1 MFENQKLHIC
11 WFLLK
16 ITYGIVPIVA
26 GLDKFTNILAY
37 WPQYLHPSITHALP
51 LSALT
56 VSYIVGIIEI
66 IAGILVLTYTRI
78 GAYIVASWLICISI
92 NLLAMGKYLDV
103 AVRDI
108 VMAVGAL
115 VLAWLTEIKEHKY

>member
-1 MFENQKLHIC
+1 MFENYKLYTC

-26 GLDKFTNILAY
+26 GLDKFTNILTF
-37 WPQYLHPSITHALP
+37 WPQYLNPLIAQIFPSV
-51 LSALT
+51 LT
-56 VSYIVGIIEI
+56 TMYIVGIIEI
-66 IAGILVLTYTRI
+66 VAGILVLTSTRI
-78 GAYIVASWLICISI
+78 GAYIVSAWLILISI
-92 NLLAMGKYLDV
+92 NLLAMGKFFDV

-115 VLAWLTEIKEHKY
+115 VLAWLTEMKED

>member
-1 MFENQKLHIC
+1 MFENYKLHSC

-26 GLDKFTNILAY
+26 GLDKFTNILTY
-37 WPQYLHPSITHALP
+37 WPQYLNPFIAHALP

-56 VSYIVGIIEI
+56 IMYIVGIIEI
-66 IAGILVLTYTRI
+66 VAGILVLTSTRI
-78 GAYIVASWLICISI
+78 GAYIVSAWLILISI
-92 NLLAMGKYLDV
+92 NLLAMGKFFDV

-115 VLAWLTEIKEHKY
+115 VLAWLTEIKES